1 MRASSPFRRRHTER
15 TISTT
20 SSCPAGSTSVRSG
33 DQPWSGAVLWI
44 KEAHLNE
51 DELDHDDV
59 VDVYIRWQMVDD
71 GCDL

>member
-1 MRASSPFRRRHTER
+1 
-15 TISTT
+15 
-20 SSCPAGSTSVRSG
+20 
-33 DQPWSGAVLWI
+33 VLWI